1 MKKFFEPFDVNPDPE
16 HIDIPD
22 YDRLGFIT
30 GITFPECQNSDTV
43 RIHIAYWDEY
53 TEQVKYSSVYYC
65 SIYTYRKSAFQ
76 EFCDK
81 FNLIQNGKLDLA
93 NAIGKV
99 CIVTFHSIYGD
110 QFHPLTEDKAKSPII
125 EEILEKFENLNF
137 TYGIKD
143 IPELLQNY
151 WYLPKYD
158 GFYLLNNQHFGIIS
172 GLEFHPLPNE
182 DEKTIVYVTIFN
194 GGAPRKYRYFLNSMY
209 NAKYSD
215 FLDTMGILK
224 DSKEGIRKLLYKPVS
239 IDLYKAKS
247 EKIYVS
253 SISKFKKLPS
263 PEMKQAK
270 MLLKAYS
277 NYCINSKETN
287 IDFTEI

>member
-1 MKKFFEPFDVNPDPE
+1 MKKFFESFDVNPDPE

-22 YDRLGFIT
+22 YDRLGVIT
-30 GITFPECQNSDTV
+30 GITFPECQNNDTV
-43 RIHIAYWDEY
+43 RIYIAYWDEY

-93 NAIGKV
+93 NAIGTV
-99 CIVTFHSIYGD
+99 CIVTFRPIYGD
-110 QFHPLTEDKAKSPII
+110 QLYPLLEDKAKNPII

-137 TYGIKD
+137 TYGIKN
-143 IPELLQNY
+143 IPKLLQNY
-151 WYLPKYD
+151 D
-158 GFYLLNNQHFGIIS
+158 GFHLLNSQHFGIIS
-172 GLEFHPLPNE
+172 GLEFRPLPNE
-182 DEKTIVYVTIFN
+182 DKKTIVHVTIFN

-215 FLDTMGILK
+215 FLDAMGILK
-224 DSKEGIRKLLYKPVS
+224 DSREGIRKLLYKPVS
-239 IDLYKAKS
+239 IELYTANSGKT
-247 EKIYVS
+247 YVS
-253 SISKFKKLPS
+253 SISKFKPLPS
-263 PEMKQAK
+263 PEMKQAN

-277 NYCINSKETN
+277 HYCSNKE
-287 IDFTEI
+287 IPMDFTEI

>member
-16 HIDIPD
+16 HIDVPN
-22 YDRLGFIT
+22 YDRLGVIT
-30 GITFPECQNSDTV
+30 RITFPECQNSDTV
-43 RIHIAYWDEY
+43 RIHIAYWEEY
-53 TEQVKYSSVYYC
+53 AEQVKYSLVDYC

-76 EFCDK
+76 KFCDE
-81 FNLIQNGKLDLA
+81 FNLIQNGKLDLT
-93 NAIGKV
+93 NAISAA
-99 CIVTFHSIYGD
+99 CIIR
-110 QFHPLTEDKAKSPII
+110 FHPIYNDQLYPLLEDKAKNPII

-151 WYLPKYD
+151 WYLPYCD
-158 GFYLLNNQHFGIIS
+158 EFYLLNNQHFGIIS
-172 GLEFHPLPNE
+172 GLELHPLPNE
-182 DEKTIVYVTIFN
+182 DKKTIVYVTIFDD
-194 GGAPRKYRYFLNSMY
+194 GAPRKYRYFLNSMY

-215 FLDTMGILK
+215 FLHTMGILE

-239 IDLYKAKS
+239 IELYMANSGKT
-247 EKIYVS
+247 YVS
-253 SISKFKKLPS
+253 SISKFKPLPS

-277 NYCINSKETN
+277 HYCINSKETN
-287 IDFTEI
+287 RDFTEI

>member
-16 HIDIPD
+16 HIDVPN
-22 YDRLGFIT
+22 YDRLGVIT

-43 RIHIAYWDEY
+43 RIHIAYWNEY
-53 TEQVKYSSVYYC
+53 AEQVKYSLVDYC

-76 EFCDK
+76 KFCDE
-81 FNLIQNGKLDLA
+81 FNLIQNGKLDLT
-93 NAIGKV
+93 NAISAA
-99 CIVTFHSIYGD
+99 CIIR
-110 QFHPLTEDKAKSPII
+110 FHPIYNDQLYPLLEDKAKNPII

-137 TYGIKD
+137 TYKIKD

-151 WYLPKYD
+151 WYLPYYD
-158 GFYLLNNQHFGIIS
+158 EFHLLNNQHFGIIS
-172 GLEFHPLPNE
+172 GLELRPLKNN
-182 DEKTIVYVTIFN
+182 DKMTIVHVTIFN

-215 FLDTMGILK
+215 FLHTMGILEY
-224 DSKEGIRKLLYKPVS
+224 SKEGIRKLLYKPVS

-253 SISKFKKLPS
+253 SISKFKKLPF

-287 IDFTEI
+287 RDFTEI

>member
-22 YDRLGFIT
+22 YSRLGVIT

-81 FNLIQNGKLDLA
+81 FNLIQNEKIDFA
-93 NAIGKV
+93 NAIGTV
-99 CIVTFHSIYGD
+99 CIVTFRPIYGD
-110 QFHPLTEDKAKSPII
+110 QLYPLLEDKAKNPII
-125 EEILEKFENLNF
+125 EEILEEFENLNF
-137 TYGIKD
+137 TYGIKN
-143 IPELLQNY
+143 IPKLLQNY
-151 WYLPKYD
+151 WYLQNYD
-158 GFYLLNNQHFGIIS
+158 GFHLLNSQHFGIIS
-172 GLEFHPLPNE
+172 DLEFRPLKNN
-182 DEKTIVYVTIFN
+182 DKMTIVHVTIFN

-215 FLDTMGILK
+215 FLHTMGILE
-224 DSKEGIRKLLYKPVS
+224 DSRECIRKLLYKPVS
-239 IDLYKAKS
+239 IELYTANSGKT
-247 EKIYVS
+247 YVS

-263 PEMKQAK
+263 PEMKQVK

-287 IDFTEI
+287 RDFTEI